1 VKHDENFE
9 RLAAL
14 ANLFLPPGAV
24 RSIVELG
31 ARDCL
36 ITLSFRQTW
45 PHAMVYSF
53 ECNPATLPVC
63 RERVAGDPQVELVE
77 KAVSDQSGEI
87 RFYPID
93 PSRTVTD
100 VAGGNPGASSM
111 FRASGKY
118 PLERYAQHEIV
129 VEAVTL
135 EAFLASRP
143 VDQVAILWMD
153 IQGAELAALRGLGPR
168 LADVGVIHLEAAF
181 FEIYQGQPLFAD
193 VDAFLNAQG
202 FVFLG
207 FTMYS
212 RYFADAVYVRRALAG
227 PAARWRAI
235 RQHAYLARY
244 WVRWRRHRLKR
255 WLLRRLGRA
264 EWPAPKQ

>member
-14 ANLFLPPGAV
+14 TDLFLPPGAV
-24 RSIVELG
+24 RAIVELG

-45 PHAMVYSF
+45 PQAMIYSF

-77 KAVSDQSGEI
+77 KAVADRSGEI
-87 RFYPID
+87 RFFPID

-111 FRASGKY
+111 FRASGRY
-118 PLERYAQHEIV
+118 PLERYAQHEIR

-135 EAFLASRP
+135 EDFLATRP
-143 VDQVAILWMD
+143 IEKVAILWMD
-153 IQGAELAALRGLGPR
+153 IQGAELAALRGLGAR
-168 LADVGVIHLEAAF
+168 LADVQVIHLEAAF
-181 FEIYQGQPLFAD
+181 FEIYQGQPLFAE
-193 VDAFLNAQG
+193 VDSFLAANG
-202 FVFLG
+202 FVFVG

-212 RYFADAVYVRRALAG
+212 RYFADAVYVRAELAPLG
-227 PAARWRAI
+227 VRWRAL
-235 RQHAYLARY
+235 RQHAYLARH
-244 WVRWRRHRLKR
+244 WIRWRRHRLKR
-255 WLLRRLGRA
+255 WLLRRMGRA
-264 EWPAPKQ
+264 EWPAPKK